1 MTKLRPF
8 AGATVSISSYHVTT
22 DTATANTCK
31 SATSVTCINKAKLF
45 HTPKHTYMRNVFG
58 CLGNLEEGVQKEKL
72 QDTACQVTALHCRIE
87 NSDAK
92 QGH

>member
-1 MTKLRPF
+1 M
-8 AGATVSISSYHVTT
+8 
-22 DTATANTCK
+22 CK
-31 SATSVTCINKAKLF
+31 SATSVTCINRAKPF

-72 QDTACQVTALHCRIE
+72 QDTACQVTALHCWIE
-87 NSDAK
+87 DSDAK